1 MEVTLIIVTMLSLA
15 LAIGMSIVA
24 WRLLQEE
31 RQRAAARVA
40 LLEEGLAASLA
51 ANPPAAAAAVPV
63 PAPADAPVAAESNAF
78 AADAAS
84 ATATASASAA
94 PATPSATRL
103 LDLHAADEPDWLA
116 QFPSSKAT
124 VNGWTPPT
132 VPLARLNG
140 TVATFEETDESDASH
155 EGGSGVRWSHT
166 RNGATP
172 EEPAA
177 VDAAPDGAAAADP
190 YASAD
195 TSPMHESQPQAR
207 HPLDASDALGAAD
220 MLRVADAVSL
230 TPTSAGSANRLF
242 VDADADA
249 DSAAAAE
256 HGRAYAGV
264 AAGASAARRPLM
276 ALGIGA
282 AVMVVAMM
290 ALWAVGRVM
299 LPASATPNAHQ
310 QPAPTA
316 ASGPASPAATTS
328 AATSPAAASPTAS
341 AGRAPLELVALKQVR
356 DGDALTISGVVRN
369 PHEGAPIDRIAAVI
383 SFFDGTGAQL
393 TSVRAPLDFRTLAP
407 GDESPFQV
415 TTTVPAGV
423 SRYRVSF
430 RRDEGTIV
438 PHVDRRTQET
448 S

>member
-51 ANPPAAAAAVPV
+51 ANPPSAAAMPM
-63 PAPADAPVAAESNAF
+63 PTP
-78 AADAAS
+78 
-84 ATATASASAA
+84 AA

-124 VNGWTPPT
+124 MNGWTRST
-132 VPLARLNG
+132 APLAPLNG
-140 TVATFEETDESDASH
+140 TVAALEKSDASH
-155 EGGSGVRWSHT
+155 EDESGVRWSHT

-172 EEPAA
+172 EEHAA
-177 VDAAPDGAAAADP
+177 VDAAPEG
-190 YASAD
+190 ASAVANAYATDD
-195 TSPMHESQPQAR
+195 TSPMHELPPQAR
-207 HPLDASDALGAAD
+207 HPLEASDALGAAEG
-220 MLRVADAVSL
+220 LGVAEAASL
-230 TPTSAGSANRLF
+230 MPTSAASAHRLF

-249 DSAAAAE
+249 DPAAAAE

-264 AAGASAARRPLM
+264 AAGASAARRPLL

-282 AVMVVAMM
+282 AVMVVAML
-290 ALWAVGRVM
+290 ALWAVGRLM
-299 LPASATPNAHQ
+299 LPASANPNAHQ
-310 QPAPTA
+310 QSAPASA
-316 ASGPASPAATTS
+316 SASGPASAAATTS
-328 AATSPAAASPTAS
+328 AATTTTATSPTAAS
-341 AGRAPLELVALKQVR
+341 ATATASGAPLELVALKQVR

-369 PHEGAPIDRIAAVI
+369 PHEGAPVERIAAVI
-383 SFFDGTGAQL
+383 SFFDGAGAQL

>member
-51 ANPPAAAAAVPV
+51 ANPPAAAAMPT
-63 PAPADAPVAAESNAF
+63 PTPADAPAAAESHAF
-78 AADAAS
+78 ASDAS
-84 ATATASASAA
+84 SVTASASAA
-94 PATPSATRL
+94 PTAPSATRL
-103 LDLHAADEPDWLA
+103 LDLDAADEPDWLA

-132 VPLARLNG
+132 VPPAHLNG
-140 TVATFEETDESDASH
+140 TVAGVEESDASH
-155 EGGSGVRWSHT
+155 EGDSGVRWSHT

-172 EEPAA
+172 EEQAA
-177 VDAAPDGAAAADP
+177 IDAAPEGSAAADP
-190 YASAD
+190 YALDD
-195 TSPMHESQPQAR
+195 TSPMHELRPQAR
-207 HPLDASDALGAAD
+207 HPLDASDLLGGAEVLGVSEAASV
-220 MLRVADAVSL
+220 MPA
-230 TPTSAGSANRLF
+230 SAASAHRLF
-242 VDADADA
+242 ADADADA
-249 DSAAAAE
+249 DADTAAAAE

-264 AAGASAARRPLM
+264 AAGASAAWRPLL
-276 ALGIGA
+276 ALGIGG
-282 AVMVVAMM
+282 AVMVVAMLV
-290 ALWAVGRVM
+290 LWAVGRLM
-299 LPASATPNAHQ
+299 LPSSANPNAHQ
-310 QPAPTA
+310 QPASA
-316 ASGPASPAATTS
+316 SASGPASSAATT
-328 AATSPAAASPTAS
+328 TAAS
-341 AGRAPLELVALKQVR
+341 APLELVALKQVR

-369 PHEGAPIDRIAAVI
+369 PHEGAPVERIAAVI
-383 SFFDGTGAQL
+383 SFFDGAGAQL